1 MTRCT
6 GFESRSKYLP
16 WSWLAVGAM
25 LLHVPLA
32 HAVLGGQQD
41 TIQSDQIR
49 FKGLRSQRIE
59 WQMTT
64 HEISLADGSGI
75 KEYVNASGQVFAVSW
90 RTRLKPNLEALLGAQ
105 QYASLSA
112 AALDQPSGV
121 ASMKRQQSVRLSNLV
136 VHQGGRVN
144 AFAGVAYVPALVP
157 TGVDADALR

>member
-1 MTRCT
+1 
-6 GFESRSKYLP
+6 
-16 WSWLAVGAM
+16 M
-25 LLHVPLA
+25 LMHAPLA

-49 FKGLRSQRIE
+49 FKGLHSQRIE

-105 QYASLSA
+105 YAALSA
-112 AALDQPSGV
+112 AALEQPSGV